1 MEAGNIT
8 EEFPAI
14 TFPWGSVGSI
24 GFPILITVYA
34 FLVLSIVCDEYF
46 VPCIQTLCKKLSLS
60 EDVAA
65 ATLMAAG
72 INAPELFTNLIST
85 FYAEADIG
93 TGTVVGSGVFN
104 VLAIPSVCILV
115 SGMKIIQLKDFPLTR
130 DSLFYVASV
139 TILAYVIQDG
149 KVSWYESLAMLMLYS
164 LYILVMKYNLKLIEI
179 SEECIGRRIQD
190 GLPEDNIGVLSP
202 LLPRKNKTP
211 HVLESGTLPRS
222 EIFTEIPFDQP
233 RTWDTIVKML
243 TMLTYPVNLLLKIT
257 IPSCHNQANILLILT
272 FFMCGIWMAL
282 LTYVIIW
289 MITIL
294 GMGLNIPH
302 AVMGITFIAAGLS
315 IPELVSS
322 VIVAKQGLGSMALS
336 NTIGS
341 SIFGILVCM
350 GLPWFLDASLIRS
363 DHFTPISSAGLDHS
377 LFILVISILIMY
389 LLFCCNNFKLDM
401 KIGLACL
408 IMYALFITLFIYTEV
423 KF

>member
-233 RTWDTIVKML
+233 A
-243 TMLTYPVNLLLKIT
+243 
-257 IPSCHNQANILLILT
+257 S
-272 FFMCGIWMAL
+272 
-282 LTYVIIW
+282 
-289 MITIL
+289 
-294 GMGLNIPH
+294 MGLNIPH